1 MNSYLIHP
9 YLAYGGRTYDSARDK
24 LVVETQPLVQWYTFQ
39 RQLVREEITPD
50 HLYDSTWQVGATG
63 RGIYHD
69 TVAHGR
75 VLFWSGKSSFWHGWA
90 KQYAVHSGGD
100 TYLYDFVSYALY
112 PSAIKGQ
119 PGFTDTFVNFYAI
132 TSPRASGRE
141 HQDAACALLAKATT
155 PEINTLNAITGMTL
169 GVLTSQQHNS
179 NYNQHP
185 LLIETRY
192 MLNYTRYNPH
202 AMFNLYR
209 DTLLKFML
217 QAENGDLPPDE
228 AAAAAIDQLQHQLG
242 DDLIVK

>member
-1 MNSYLIHP
+1 M
-9 YLAYGGRTYDSARDK
+9 YDPARDK
-24 LVVETQPLVQWYTFQ
+24 LVIEMEPLVEWYTFQ
-39 RQLVREEITPD
+39 RQLVTEGVTPD

-75 VLFWSGKSSFWHGWA
+75 VLFWSGKISFWHGWA
-90 KQYAVHSGGD
+90 KQYAVNLGGD
-100 TYLYDFVSYALY
+100 TYLYDFVGYALY

-119 PGFTDTFVNFYAI
+119 PGFTDTAVNFYAI

-141 HQDAACALLAKATT
+141 HQNAACALLAKAMT
-155 PEINTLNAITGMTL
+155 PEINSLNTTTSMTL
-169 GVLTSQQHNS
+169 GVLKSQVRDA
-179 NYNQHP
+179 NYSQHP

-192 MLNYTRYNPH
+192 MLDYARYYPH
-202 AMFNLYR
+202 PLFNLYR

-217 QAENGDLPPDE
+217 QAENGDLPPGE

-242 DDLIVK
+242 EAIIIE